1 MTKGCSIKNLI
12 SPKPSPHPLLR
23 SKFPHQQFVV
33 EATALFNTFLMQI
46 RLKFDEHHKPVSP
59 PLFNNLLSEKKGSQS
74 FVVDFLV
81 KTFSIENYAKYIQVP
96 TPLNAG
102 VCVHILTEA
111 S

>member
-46 RLKFDEHHKPVSP
+46 RLKFDEHTS

-96 TPLNAG
+96 TLKLG